1 MIEMTS
7 ILPVHNALSEHWFDA
22 VDRDVLLLQKD
33 PVTGNVQMYPRARVV
48 GYPDREPEWIEA
60 SGRATLHSFTVVK
73 KSVHPE
79 FSSLTPFVIALV
91 DLDEGARITSWLVD
105 TPVENIRC
113 DMGLKLVFR
122 EIHPGL
128 KMPCFIEA

>member
-7 ILPVHNALSEHWFDA
+7 ILPAHNALSEHWFDA

-33 PVTGNVQMYPRARVV
+33 PATGNVQMYPRARVV

-91 DLDEGARITSWLVD
+91 DLDEGVRITSWLVD